1 MSSSKF
7 LEFQIGHD
15 EVIVRNRYEALSIA
29 NDALIAVWFVAGSA
43 LFFHDS
49 TATAATWLFLL
60 GSIQFLVRPVLRL
73 ARMFHIRRIRGS
85 GLDAP
90 TDY

>member
-1 MSSSKF
+1 MSNPKS

-15 EVIVRNRYEALSIA
+15 EVILRNRYEALSIA
-29 NDALIAVWFVAGSA
+29 NDVLIAVWFVAGSA
-43 LFFHDS
+43 LFFQES
-49 TATAATWLFLL
+49 TATAATWLFLV
-60 GSIQFLVRPVLRL
+60 GSIQFLARPVIRL
-73 ARMFHIRRIRGS
+73 ARLFHIRRIRGS